1 MQLLTRNYGNN
12 QSKFFTHFLAE
23 CALESQK
30 CITGYMNFR
39 FTTFTTVSSLI
50 WGRQR
55 SCAWRKWRWCYQ
67 PLAALPSPLT
77 PCTWPLEPSNYTPDT
92 FHDPGYNDVIK
103 SHKSAGSELT
113 ESLILRWDELA
124 WRWCACELLYQT
136 ESAVGLNW
144 VYGCFVL
151 QQFVAWQLVVLESLI
166 EVSWLQIL
174 WSTVKGLT
182 VVATHSTWFG
192 VWGLFRISQS

>member
-1 MQLLTRNYGNN
+1 MLAIFKKG
-12 QSKFFTHFLAE
+12 SFWPEFTE
-23 CALESQK
+23 IPSQ
-30 CITGYMNFR
+30 
-39 FTTFTTVSSLI
+39 SLI
-50 WGRQR
+50 RLYWISVLWNLKKVHHWIRGVCDFLFHHPRYFSPSRLQ
-55 SCAWRKWRWCYQ
+55 WCYQ
-67 PLAALPSPLT
+67 VSQNCWFRVPR
-77 PCTWPLEPSNYTPDT
+77 E
-92 FHDPGYNDVIK
+92 FHLMI
-103 SHKSAGSELT
+103 
-113 ESLILRWDELA
+113 RWNSFSMV
-124 WRWCACELLYQT
+124 ACGLLYKT

-174 WSTVKGLT
+174 WSTVRGLT